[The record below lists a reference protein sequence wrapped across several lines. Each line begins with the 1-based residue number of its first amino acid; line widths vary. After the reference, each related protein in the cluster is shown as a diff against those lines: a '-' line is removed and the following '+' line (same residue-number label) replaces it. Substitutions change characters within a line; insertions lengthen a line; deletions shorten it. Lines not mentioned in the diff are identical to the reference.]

1 MNTASPTS
9 PAELTPLLELTTRI
23 GRNPLLTQGSTGNTS
38 AKLGGVLWI
47 KASGKWMADVT
58 DPGLL
63 IPLDL
68 ARVTECL
75 SRNLD
80 PVDRFPGAS
89 LETATHAVIPHRWCE
104 TLPEGT
110 QKAPFVSCNSFRWTA
125 DRSPR
130 YVSASRHG
138 ASLTVSS

>member
-89 LETATHAVIPHRWCE
+89 LETATHAVIPHRIVVRSE
-104 TLPEGT
+104 ERRVGNE
-110 QKAPFVSCNSFRWTA
+110 ARWQSERG
-125 DRSPR
+125 DE
-130 YVSASRHG
+130 VVG
-138 ASLTVSS
+138 A